1 MSAMTR
7 HSDRAAGRLPARRTR
22 LAGRARRAEAGTVTE
37 MARSLLRESGGAGL
51 GRDRPLARLQRSDC
65 SQAGARPVAQAA

>member
-7 HSDRAAGRLPARRTR
+7 HSDRAAGRLPAQRTR

-37 MARSLLRESGGAGL
+37 MARSLLREAGGAGPERG
-51 GRDRPLARLQRSDC
+51 GRVARLQRSDC
-65 SQAGARPVAQAA
+65 SQAGARPGL